1 MSVNERRNRAAP
13 GRFSRRRRRCARGFT
28 LIETIMVI
36 ALLGMVSATLLSMQP
51 QVFRAQ
57 TNARDQYVGLEQ
69 MRACAERILSVRR
82 TSGFASVT
90 TALCNGLGGQGNYAL
105 NPTVTLTV
113 DSSPTAVTT
122 CSTGTV
128 TCTATVSIAKT
139 SGPAATLAPLTV
151 QISVY

>member
-1 MSVNERRNRAAP
+1 MSKRRHRARP
-13 GRFSRRRRRCARGFT
+13 GRSARRGHGVLGFT

-51 QVFRAQ
+51 KVFLAQ

-90 TALCNGLGGQGNYAL
+90 NALCNGLGGQGAYAL

-113 DSSPTAVTT
+113 DSSPTAVAN

>member
-1 MSVNERRNRAAP
+1 MSQRRNRAAP
-13 GRFSRRRRRCARGFT
+13 GRFAQRWRCGVRGFT

-51 QVFRAQ
+51 KVFLAQ

-105 NPTVTLTV
+105 NPTVTLTA
-113 DSSPTAVTT
+113 DSNPAAVTN
-122 CSTGTV
+122 CSTSTV
-128 TCTATVSIAKT
+128 ICTATVSIAKT
-139 SGPAATLAPLTV
+139 SGPAATMAPLTV